1 MSATIPPDDLTNR
14 DRSDQNLTDDALLGG
29 RLQLLQPARGHRAGH
44 DALLLAASVP
54 ADARRAVDLG
64 AGVGT
69 AGLALAARVP
79 GVEVCLVEID
89 PATADLAA
97 RNAARQ
103 VPNLSHRV
111 TVVTADVA
119 SLAKPSGPALPAP
132 RAADVVLMNPP
143 FNDPARHRI
152 SPRDQRALA
161 HSLDDTDITPWLR
174 AAERLLGAGGRL
186 HLIHRPEALAA
197 LLDAMKGRF
206 GAIAIRPVHGKPD
219 APAIRILVSAIKGR
233 RTPVTLLPGLVLAD
247 SEGKPTPEA
256 TRLLRGEAGL

>member
-1 MSATIPPDDLTNR
+1 MSATPDI
-14 DRSDQNLTDDALLGG
+14 TDDALLGG

-54 ADARRAVDLG
+54 VDARRAVDLG

-69 AGLALAARVP
+69 AGLALAVRVP
-79 GVEVCLVEID
+79 DVEVWLVEID
-89 PATADLAA
+89 PATSELAA

-103 VPNLSHRV
+103 TPDVSHRV
-111 TVVTADVA
+111 SVVTADVA
-119 SLAKPSGPALPAP
+119 DVGRPSGPALPAP

-152 SPRDQRALA
+152 SPEDKRALA
-161 HSLDDTDITPWLR
+161 HSLEDTDLTPWLL
-174 AAERLLGAGGRL
+174 AAERLLEAGGRV
-186 HLIHRPEALAA
+186 HLIHRPEALGTI
-197 LLDAMKGRF
+197 LEAMNGRF
-206 GAIAIRPVHGKPD
+206 GAITIRPVHGKPD

-233 RTPVTLLPGLVLAD
+233 RTPPSLLPGLVLAD
-247 SEGKPTPEA
+247 SEGRPTPEA

>member
-1 MSATIPPDDLTNR
+1 MSAPPAFE
-14 DRSDQNLTDDALLGG
+14 LTDDALLGG

-54 ADARRAVDLG
+54 LDTRRAVDLG

-69 AGLALAARVP
+69 AGLALAVRVP
-79 GVEVCLVEID
+79 SVEVCMVELD
-89 PATADLAA
+89 PATSELAS

-103 VPNLSHRV
+103 MPDVSARV

-119 SLAKPSGPALPAP
+119 SLARPSGPPLPAP

-152 SPRDQRALA
+152 SPTDKRALA
-161 HSLDDTDITPWLR
+161 HSLDDTDIEPWLR
-174 AAERLLGAGGRL
+174 AAERLLEAGGRL

-197 LLDAMKGRF
+197 ILEAMKGRF
-206 GAIAIRPVHGKPD
+206 GAIAIRPVHGKPE

-233 RTPVTLLPGLVLAD
+233 RTPPSLLPGLVLAD
-247 SEGKPTPEA
+247 SEGRPTPDA